1 MLLKRSSRTHSRF
14 QDWERCLLSEVAQK
28 EITLADDVDQLV
40 RRLDR
45 TSDTIRIEIYRLR
58 QSGEWVKWLEQDRI
72 LSGG

>member
-1 MLLKRSSRTHSRF
+1 MLLKRSSRTYSRF
-14 QDWERCLLSEVAQK
+14 QDWERCLLSKVAQK
-28 EITLADDVDQLV
+28 EITLADDMDQLV